1 MTNRNKGVNLTNCL
15 LLSLILVLI
24 FPNESNYHFLQLFRE
39 TVSEKYFCGFIIHLW
54 TIPSYRILYWD
65 MLYVIVKVHHD
76 WTVRSNAQFKFS
88 NLDHT
93 YLMVLLSKPYTV
105 KSILIWFWYL
115 YLYILFLYIH
125 IETMLECYN
134 AMLCKPRV
142 VDALLTIIALTM
154 LYYSCLNLKRRKGIW
169 VENQFANFYLHKKRE
184 YVKERKHIQHSRIG
198 IAITI
203 AAFLYS
209 KSIDL
214 NLIFV

>member
-1 MTNRNKGVNLTNCL
+1 MTNRNEGVNLTNCL

-24 FPNESNYHFLQLFRE
+24 FPNESNYHFLQLFRG

-54 TIPSYRILYWD
+54 TIPSYRIFYWD
-65 MLYVIVKVHHD
+65 MLSVIVKVHHD

-115 YLYILFLYIH
+115 YPISIH
-125 IETMLECYN
+125 SHWNNVKVLQCYVSPG
-134 AMLCKPRV
+134 L
-142 VDALLTIIALTM
+142 DALLTIIALTM

-169 VENQFANFYLHKKRE
+169 VENQFANFYLHKKRKYE
-184 YVKERKHIQHSRIG
+184 KERKHIQHSRIG